1 MLGFRCAFEVGHL
14 LLFSFVPLSAHTAF
28 VLLYLQALL
37 EGKNMKFRPKQKT
50 ASQAWKQI
58 MSVKTTVIETIVR
71 HGYDVFVMDADT
83 VLLHNPLDYVGERS
97 SSCDFQWQAD
107 GKDKF
112 LFGVLLGNRGSATR
126 GWGGYG
132 MVSQESR

>member
-1 MLGFRCAFEVGHL
+1 MYSAALFRWPHSKTRISVLAL
-14 LLFSFVPLSAHTAF
+14 LP
-28 VLLYLQALL
+28 LQALL

-58 MSVKTTVIETIVR
+58 MSVKTTVIEAIVR

-83 VLLHNPLDYVGERS
+83 VLLHNPLDYVGERRDG
-97 SSCDFQWQAD
+97 CDYQWQAD

-112 LFGVLLGNRGSATR
+112 LLGMSVVHLRPTMAAVNGL
-126 GWGGYG
+126 
-132 MVSQESR
+132 